1 MKISVDKNLLALC
14 SKSGEELEPLLDWIL
29 GYVRQDQTKSV
40 TDCLTKIS
48 ACTARVDIEID
59 DGTYTQ
65 LKKHC
70 GKTCEIGTLADF
82 LMAAGLALGGV
93 E

>member
-14 SKSGEELEPLLDWIL
+14 CKSGEELESLLDWIL
-29 GYVRQDQTKSV
+29 GYVRQDRTKSV
-40 TDCLTKIS
+40 SDCLANSS
-48 ACTARVDIEID
+48 ASTARVDIEID
-59 DGTYTQ
+59 DGTCVQ

-70 GKTCEIGTLADF
+70 GKNCEIGTLADF